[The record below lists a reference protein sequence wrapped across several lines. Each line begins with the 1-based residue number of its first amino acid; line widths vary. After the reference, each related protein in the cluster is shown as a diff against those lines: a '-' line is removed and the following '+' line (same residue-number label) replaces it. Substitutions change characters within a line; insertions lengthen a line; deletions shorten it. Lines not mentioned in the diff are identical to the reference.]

1 MGNCTPF
8 SLRAPFLTSFVC
20 GLSPPGRL
28 GAMVTV
34 TLKLGIS
41 ILNGGN
47 ILVQQVRPSTCFT
60 CVTSQLPSVTDC
72 FCLAAENAGLP
83 EGKKRCG
90 IFQKSV
96 WADDVLQVVKPLGFL
111 LSQKDAVILIE
122 KLIQTAYC
130 RHQCRE
136 NLIRDQFVFVFFQ
149 CPGLE
154 CFRKAKQSRRSGHG
168 D

>member
-1 MGNCTPF
+1 MEKQKMLYQQARLHDRGAAEMVLQMISASKGGELHAF
-8 SLRAPFLTSFVC
+8 FLRAPFLTSSVC

-122 KLIQTAYC
+122 KPIQTAYC
-130 RHQCRE
+130 RHPC
-136 NLIRDQFVFVFFQ
+136 
-149 CPGLE
+149 
-154 CFRKAKQSRRSGHG
+154 AM
-168 D
+168 